1 VEVSVR
7 ADRRASGRRAAA
19 ALTLAVLVG
28 VSAAACKRE
37 RRDYREAPPAT
48 TTHDVVLSDLRVGG
62 GSPTAPVHTPYENNA
77 VAISEGKRLF
87 SAYNCVGCHAHG
99 GGSIGPALMDDEWAY
114 GHEADQ
120 IFHTILEGRPNGMP
134 PFRGKVPDYQIW
146 QLTAYV
152 RSMSGLVPKDVA
164 PNRDDHMSGP
174 PAESSTI
181 RQQPKNS
188 GLPPSAVR

>member
-1 VEVSVR
+1 MCAE
-7 ADRRASGRRAAA
+7 RRAVAGRFASMA
-19 ALTLAVLVG
+19 ALG
-28 VSAAACKRE
+28 VIACVVASGCKRE
-37 RRDYREAPPAT
+37 QRQFREAPPAV
-48 TTHDVVLSDLRVGG
+48 TTHDVQVSDLRPGG

-77 VAISEGKRLF
+77 YAINEGKRLY

-99 GGSIGPALMDDEWAY
+99 GGGIGPALRDDQWAY

-134 PFRGKVPDYQIW
+134 AFRGKIPDAQIW
-146 QLTAYV
+146 QLAAYV

-174 PAESSTI
+174 PPESSTT

-188 GLPPSAVR
+188 SLPPSAVR

>member
-1 VEVSVR
+1 MA
-7 ADRRASGRRAAA
+7 ADRGRPRLPRTAAIVA
-19 ALTLAVLVG
+19 TLAVCASVA
-28 VSAAACKRE
+28 SCRRE
-37 RRDYREAPPAT
+37 LRNYREAPPAT
-48 TTHDVVLSDLRVGG
+48 TTHDVTVSELRPGG

-77 VAISEGKRLF
+77 VAISDGKRLYE
-87 SAYNCVGCHAHG
+87 AYNCVGCHAHG
-99 GGSIGPALMDDEWAY
+99 GGGMGPALRDDQWAY

-120 IFHTILEGRPNGMP
+120 IYHSILEGRPNGMP
-134 PFRGKVPDYQIW
+134 SFRGKIPDYQIW
-146 QLTAYV
+146 QLAAYV

-174 PAESSTI
+174 PPESSTT

>member
-1 VEVSVR
+1 MS
-7 ADRRASGRRAAA
+7 ADRGKRRWAVVVPMAVAFASG
-19 ALTLAVLVG
+19 LLAP
-28 VSAAACKRE
+28 ACKRE
-37 RRDYREAPPAT
+37 LRQYREAPPAT
-48 TTHDVVLSDLRVGG
+48 TTHDVTVSDLRPGG

-77 VAISEGKRLF
+77 VAVSEGKRLF
-87 SAYNCVGCHAHG
+87 TAYNCVGCHGHG
-99 GGSIGPALMDDEWAY
+99 GGGSGPALMDDEWAY

-134 PFRGKVPDYQIW
+134 SFRGKVPDYQIW
-146 QLTAYV
+146 QLAAYV

-174 PAESSTI
+174 PPESSTT

>member
-1 VEVSVR
+1 MS
-7 ADRRASGRRAAA
+7 ADRRTRT
-19 ALTLAVLVG
+19 LTVLVPL
-28 VSAAACKRE
+28 VIAFAAGLVASACKRE
-37 RRDYREAPPAT
+37 LRQYREAPPSA
-48 TTHDVVLSDLRVGG
+48 TTHDVTVSDLHPGG

-87 SAYNCVGCHAHG
+87 TAYNCVGCHAHG
-99 GGSIGPALMDDEWAY
+99 GGGSGPALMDDEWSY

-134 PFRGKVPDYQIW
+134 SLRGKVRDYQIW
-146 QLTAYV
+146 QLTAYI

-174 PAESSTI
+174 PPESSTT

>member
-1 VEVSVR
+1 MH
-7 ADRRASGRRAAA
+7 ADQRGTRPIVAAA
-19 ALTLAVLVG
+19 VTLAL
-28 VSAAACKRE
+28 SAGALASACKRE
-37 RRDYREAPPAT
+37 HRGYREASPNT
-48 TTHDVVLSDLRVGG
+48 TTNDVALSDLRPGG
-62 GSPTAPVHTPYENNA
+62 GIPPAPVHTPYENNA
-77 VAISEGKRLF
+77 VAVSEGKRLF
-87 SAYNCVGCHAHG
+87 TSYNCVGCHAHG
-99 GGSIGPALMDDEWAY
+99 GGSIGPALMDDQWAY

-134 PFRGKVPDYQIW
+134 PFRGKITDDQIW

-174 PAESSTI
+174 PPDSSTT